1 MKKTGMFLA
10 VILVASLFVSGLALA
25 ETSLSLTGK
34 AIGLED
40 SSGASVSA
48 TELVPSLSSSDI
60 EESIS
65 NVDNVIGEK
74 PAFPGHT
81 TSANGWI
88 VTNDKRTAFVH
99 GIWTERKT
107 SDGEIVSF
115 GKLRIGKNTYKLEK
129 TGEWTGKSLYFI
141 VHEPNGEYG
150 KLSLELTNQIGNMK
164 FWEGTVSLIDGT
176 KGDLTMASK
185 THRVKKLT
193 KPELTAES
201 GLNGIAK
208 KPTIKSVDDSGKLG
222 ISASDGK
229 PAETEK
235 KGFFGR
241 IFSFFGKN

>member
-10 VILVASLFVSGLALA
+10 VILVASLFASGLALA

-40 SSGASVSA
+40 SDASVSA
-48 TELVPSLSSSDI
+48 TELIPSLSSSDV
-60 EESIS
+60 EESIF
-65 NVDNVIGEK
+65 NVDKSIGK
-74 PAFPGHT
+74 KQAYPGQT
-81 TSANGWI
+81 TTANGWI
-88 VTNDKRTAFVH
+88 ATDDKRTAFVH

-129 TGEWTGKSLYFI
+129 TGEWTGKSLFFM

-201 GLNGIAK
+201 GFNGIAK
-208 KPTIKSVDDSGKLG
+208 KPTINSVDDSGKLG

-235 KGFFGR
+235 KGFWKRFR
-241 IFSFFGKN
+241 DFFNRK